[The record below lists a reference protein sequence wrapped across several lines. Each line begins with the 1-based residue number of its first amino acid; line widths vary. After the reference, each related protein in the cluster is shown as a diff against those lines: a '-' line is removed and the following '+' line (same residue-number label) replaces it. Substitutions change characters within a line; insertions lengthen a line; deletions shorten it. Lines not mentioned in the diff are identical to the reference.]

1 MKIELLL
8 GRDRGEIW
16 EICGV
21 TYFGASSFG
30 SEYVTLRASKVAIE
44 AARIALQNGKQV
56 VVSKKHEYVEILP
69 SDLVIEK
76 VDDLV
81 AKKRIALNDVNS
93 LMHQNILGVC
103 VIDAFSYLKSYM
115 DLLASGIFISDAN
128 REDKYFEVIEA
139 AQSNP
144 EPGPLPENSSVE
156 EEQDWLEK
164 KRQYKIAQDNF
175 KTLEMYL
182 NSLDKIQKIDF
193 VNNVLKQAKDNIENA
208 SSEAEIEKAVAQY
221 KEIVYSHFYTPY
233 GSTDLI
239 PKASEQLSSNVG

>member
-8 GRDRGEIW
+8 GRDCGEIW

-44 AARIALQNGKQV
+44 AAKIALQNGKQV
-56 VVSKKHEYVEILP
+56 VVSKNHEYVEILP

-81 AKKRIALNDVNS
+81 AKKRIALNDVNY

-103 VIDAFSYLKSYM
+103 ITDAFSYLKSYM
-115 DLLASGIFISDAN
+115 DLLASGIFISNAN
-128 REDKYFEVIEA
+128 REDKYFEIIEA

-144 EPGPLPENSSVE
+144 
-156 EEQDWLEK
+156 EQDWLEK
-164 KRQYKIAQDNF
+164 KRQHRIAQDNF
-175 KTLEMYL
+175 KTLETYL

-239 PKASEQLSSNVG
+239 PKTTEQLSSNVK